1 MTGRPWTTV
10 EAPASF
16 FWVLVFLALVQP
28 LTVGSTS
35 ATLYSKISANKN
47 PSVTSLGVA
56 ILGLGQGWEAN
67 NLSVVSFLLSV
78 LGVMEI

>member
-1 MTGRPWTTV
+1 M
-10 EAPASF
+10 
-16 FWVLVFLALVQP
+16 FLALVQP

-56 ILGLGQGWEAN
+56 ILGVGQGWEAN
-67 NLSVVSFLLSV
+67 NLYVVSFLLSV